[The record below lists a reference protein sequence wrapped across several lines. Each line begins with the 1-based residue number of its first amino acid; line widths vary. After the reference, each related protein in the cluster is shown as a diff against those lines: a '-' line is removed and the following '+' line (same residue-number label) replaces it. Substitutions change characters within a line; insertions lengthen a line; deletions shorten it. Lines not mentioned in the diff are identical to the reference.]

1 MLKTTP
7 DPNTAS
13 TRADDQK
20 THVDPRKGTETLPM
34 PDESEVVAG
43 MPRRGRAIAE
53 PGEPGVIRPEDDVLD
68 TSYDTPKT

>member
-7 DPNTAS
+7 DPTTAS
-13 TRADDQK
+13 KGADEQK
-20 THVDPRKGTETLPM
+20 PPTDPRKGTETLPM
-34 PDESEVVAG
+34 PDESNVVAG

-53 PGEPGVIRPEDDVLD
+53 PGEPGIITPEDDVLD